1 MNTTSET
8 LLVPPA
14 PPSMDTVPA
23 DERRDE
29 ALKADLLARQATRIA
44 DLQAQKE
51 ACDEEIDAIKRQI
64 LDTHEPGTYQAGGLK
79 VQVKTGSR
87 RLDAKKFA
95 AAYKPTEHPELFELK
110 PKSLSGVEKLIG
122 SIALQGMVVQGAS
135 TVVVS

>member
-1 MNTTSET
+1 MTTTSET
-8 LLVPPA
+8 LLAPPA
-14 PPSMDTVPA
+14 PPSMDTVPV
-23 DERRDE
+23 ERRDE
-29 ALKADLLARQATRIA
+29 ALKADLLARQAARIA

-87 RLDAKKFA
+87 RLDAKKFT
-95 AAYKPTEHPELFELK
+95 AAYRPTEHPELFELK
-110 PKSLSGVEKLIG
+110 PRSLSSVEKLVG
-122 SIALQGMVVQGAS
+122 ALNLEGMVVQGAS

>member
-1 MNTTSET
+1 MTTTSET
-8 LLVPPA
+8 LLAPPA
-14 PPSMDTVPA
+14 PPSMDTVPV
-23 DERRDE
+23 ERRDE
-29 ALKADLLARQATRIA
+29 ALKADLLARQAMRIA

-87 RLDAKKFA
+87 RLDAKKFT

-110 PKSLSGVEKLIG
+110 PKSLSSVEKLVG
-122 SIALQGMVVQGAS
+122 ALNLEGMVVQGAS

>member
-8 LLVPPA
+8 LLAPPA
-14 PPSMDTVPA
+14 PPRMDAIPA
-23 DERRDE
+23 ERRDE
-29 ALKADLLARQATRIA
+29 ELKADLLARQAMRIA
-44 DLQAQKE
+44 DLTEQIKTRQ
-51 ACDEEIDAIKRQI
+51 EEIDAIKRQI

-110 PKSLSGVEKLIG
+110 PKSLSGVERLVG
-122 SIALQGMVVQGAS
+122 ALNLEGMVVQGAS

>member
-1 MNTTSET
+1 MTTTSET
-8 LLVPPA
+8 LLAPPA
-14 PPSMDTVPA
+14 PPSMDA
-23 DERRDE
+23 ISAERRDE
-29 ALKADLLARQATRIA
+29 ALKADLLARQAMRIA

-87 RLDAKKFA
+87 RLDAKKFT

-110 PKSLSGVEKLIG
+110 PKSLSSVEKLVG
-122 SIALQGMVVQGAS
+122 ALNLEGMVVQGAS

>member
-1 MNTTSET
+1 MTTTSET
-8 LLVPPA
+8 LLAPPA
-14 PPSMDTVPA
+14 PPSMDAIPV
-23 DERRDE
+23 ERRDE
-29 ALKADLLARQATRIA
+29 ALKADLLARQAMRIA

-87 RLDAKKFA
+87 RLDAKKFT

-110 PKSLSGVEKLIG
+110 PKSLSSVEKLVG
-122 SIALQGMVVQGAS
+122 ALNLEGMVVQGAS

>member
-1 MNTTSET
+1 MTTTSET
-8 LLVPPA
+8 LLAPPA
-14 PPSMDTVPA
+14 PPSMDTVPV
-23 DERRDE
+23 ERRDE
-29 ALKADLLARQATRIA
+29 ALKADLLARQAMRIA
-44 DLQAQKE
+44 DLQAQKD

-87 RLDAKKFA
+87 RLDAKKFT

-110 PKSLSGVEKLIG
+110 PKSLSSVEKLVG
-122 SIALQGMVVQGAS
+122 ALNLEGMVVQGAS

>member
-1 MNTTSET
+1 MTTTSET
-8 LLVPPA
+8 LLAPPA
-14 PPSMDTVPA
+14 PPSMDAIPA
-23 DERRDE
+23 ERRDE
-29 ALKADLLARQATRIA
+29 ELKAELLARQAMRIA
-44 DLQAQKE
+44 DLTEQIKTRQ
-51 ACDEEIDAIKRQI
+51 EEIDRIKQQI

-95 AAYKPTEHPELFELK
+95 SAYKPTEHPELFELR
-110 PKSLSGVEKLIG
+110 PKSLSGVERLIG

>member
-1 MNTTSET
+1 MTTTSET
-8 LLVPPA
+8 LLAPPA
-14 PPSMDTVPA
+14 PPSMDTVPV
-23 DERRDE
+23 ERRDE
-29 ALKADLLARQATRIA
+29 ALKADLLARQAMRIA

-87 RLDAKKFA
+87 RLDAKAFA
-95 AAYKPTEHPELFELK
+95 AKFRPTEHPELFELK
-110 PKSLSGVEKLIG
+110 PKSLSSVEKLVG
-122 SIALQGMVVQGAS
+122 ALNLEGMVVQGAS

>member
-1 MNTTSET
+1 MTTTSET
-8 LLVPPA
+8 LLAPPA
-14 PPSMDTVPA
+14 PPSMDTVPV
-23 DERRDE
+23 ERRDE
-29 ALKADLLARQATRIA
+29 ALKADLLARQAMRIA

-87 RLDAKKFA
+87 RLDAKAFTA
-95 AAYKPTEHPELFELK
+95 EFKPTEHPELFELK
-110 PKSLSGVEKLIG
+110 PKSLSSVEKLVG
-122 SIALQGMVVQGAS
+122 ALNLEGMVVQGAS

>member
-8 LLVPPA
+8 LLAPPA
-14 PPSMDTVPA
+14 PPSMDTVPV
-23 DERRDE
+23 ERRDE
-29 ALKADLLARQATRIA
+29 ALKADLLARQAMRIA
-44 DLQAQKE
+44 DLTEQIKTRQ
-51 ACDEEIDAIKRQI
+51 EEIDAIKRQI

-87 RLDAKKFA
+87 RLDAKKFT

-110 PKSLSGVEKLIG
+110 PKSLSSVEKLVG
-122 SIALQGMVVQGAS
+122 ALNLEGMVVQGAS

>member
-1 MNTTSET
+1 MTTTSET
-8 LLVPPA
+8 LLAPPA
-14 PPSMDTVPA
+14 PPSMDTVPV
-23 DERRDE
+23 ERRDE
-29 ALKADLLARQATRIA
+29 ALKADLLARQAMRIA

-95 AAYKPTEHPELFELK
+95 TAYKPTEHPELFELK
-110 PKSLSGVEKLIG
+110 PKSLSSVEKLVG
-122 SIALQGMVVQGAS
+122 ALNLEGMVVQGAS

>member
-8 LLVPPA
+8 LLAPPA
-14 PPSMDTVPA
+14 PPSMDTVPV
-23 DERRDE
+23 ERRDE
-29 ALKADLLARQATRIA
+29 ALKADLLARQAMRIA
-44 DLQAQKE
+44 DLTEQIRTRQ
-51 ACDEEIDAIKRQI
+51 EEIDAIKRQI

-110 PKSLSGVEKLIG
+110 PKSLSGVERLIG

>member
-8 LLVPPA
+8 LLAPPA
-14 PPSMDTVPA
+14 PPSMDTVPV
-23 DERRDE
+23 ERRDE
-29 ALKADLLARQATRIA
+29 ALKADLLARQAMRIA

-51 ACDEEIDAIKRQI
+51 ACQEEIDAIKRQI

-110 PKSLSGVEKLIG
+110 PKSLSSVEKLVG
-122 SIALQGMVVQGAS
+122 ALNLEDMVVQGAS

>member
-1 MNTTSET
+1 MTTTSET
-8 LLVPPA
+8 LLAPPA
-14 PPSMDTVPA
+14 PPSMDTVPV
-23 DERRDE
+23 ERRNE
-29 ALKADLLARQATRIA
+29 ALKADLLARQAMRIA
-44 DLQAQKE
+44 DLTEQIRTRQ
-51 ACDEEIDAIKRQI
+51 EEIDAIKRQI

-110 PKSLSGVEKLIG
+110 PKSLSSVEKLVG
-122 SIALQGMVVQGAS
+122 ALNLEGMVVQGAS

>member
-8 LLVPPA
+8 LLAPPA
-14 PPSMDTVPA
+14 PPSMDTVPV
-23 DERRDE
+23 ERRDE
-29 ALKADLLARQATRIA
+29 ALKADLLARQAMRIA
-44 DLQAQKE
+44 DLTEQIRTRQ
-51 ACDEEIDAIKRQI
+51 EEIDAIKRQI

-87 RLDAKKFA
+87 RLDAKKFT

-110 PKSLSGVEKLIG
+110 PKSLSSVEKLVG
-122 SIALQGMVVQGAS
+122 ALNLEGMVVQGAS

>member
-1 MNTTSET
+1 MTTTSET
-8 LLVPPA
+8 LLAPPA
-14 PPSMDTVPA
+14 PPSMDTVPV
-23 DERRDE
+23 ERRDE
-29 ALKADLLARQATRIA
+29 ALKADLLARQAMRIA

-87 RLDAKKFA
+87 RLDAKKFT
-95 AAYKPTEHPELFELK
+95 AAYRPTEHPELFELK
-110 PKSLSGVEKLIG
+110 PKSLSSVEKLVG
-122 SIALQGMVVQGAS
+122 ALNLEGMVVQGTS

>member
-1 MNTTSET
+1 MTTTSET
-8 LLVPPA
+8 LLAPPA
-14 PPSMDTVPA
+14 PPSMDTVPV
-23 DERRDE
+23 ERRDE
-29 ALKADLLARQATRIA
+29 ALKADLLARQAMRIA
-44 DLQAQKE
+44 DLQAQME
-51 ACDEEIDAIKRQI
+51 SCREEIDAIKRQI

-110 PKSLSGVEKLIG
+110 PKSLSSVERLVG
-122 SIALQGMVVQGAS
+122 ALNLEGMVVQGAS

>member
-1 MNTTSET
+1 MTTTSET
-8 LLVPPA
+8 LLAPPA
-14 PPSMDTVPA
+14 PPSMDTVPV
-23 DERRDE
+23 ERRDE
-29 ALKADLLARQATRIA
+29 ALKADLLARQAMRIA

-110 PKSLSGVEKLIG
+110 PKSLSSVEKLVG
-122 SIALQGMVVQGAS
+122 AMNLEGMVVQGAS